1 MAKSILSG
9 DLEVYQ
15 VGVSDMVFSLKEAR
29 AEYSRLAKAARKRLS
44 RLGDSVYS
52 DTRLYNRY
60 KGAFNPLSKDASEG
74 EVRKALY
81 EVARFTELKT
91 SSISGMKAASL
102 AAYKSFKETHDEGYE
117 YIDKK
122 NFETFRRFMGAVKS
136 YYKND
141 KAFDSEEAVEDFE
154 EFLKD
159 AKDNDYDLD
168 EKAVFDEWVEGK
180 YGG

>member
-15 VGVSDMVFSLKEAR
+15 VGISDMVFSLKEAR
-29 AEYSRLAKAARKRLS
+29 AEYSRLAKAARKRLK
-44 RLGDSVYS
+44 RLGDSAYS

-60 KGAFNPLSKDASEG
+60 KDAFNPLPKDAEEG

-81 EVARFTELKT
+81 DVARFTELKT
-91 SSISGMKAASL
+91 SSISGMKAASR
-102 AAYKSFKETHDEGYE
+102 AAYETFKDHYDEDYE
-117 YIDKK
+117 YITKE
-122 NFETFRRFMGAVKS
+122 NFETFRRFMGAVKR

-154 EFLKD
+154 DFLKD
-159 AKDNDYDLD
+159 AKDNDYNLNVK
-168 EKAVFDEWVEGK
+168 EVFDDWVEGK